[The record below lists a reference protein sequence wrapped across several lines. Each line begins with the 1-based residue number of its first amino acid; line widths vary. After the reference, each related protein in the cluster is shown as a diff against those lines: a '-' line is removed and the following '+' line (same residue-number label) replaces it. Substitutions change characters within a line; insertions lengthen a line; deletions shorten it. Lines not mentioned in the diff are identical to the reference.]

1 MQQRFERATA
11 KTIWRMLDQPRCR
24 ASVDFLQ
31 LRAEVR
37 EVDSVRAQWWMDL
50 ANADDATRA
59 EMIEAFQRGNNNTPD
74 GTRRKPRRTSSEER
88 RVGKECVITSRSRWS
103 PAD

>member
-1 MQQRFERATA
+1 MQPRFERATA
-11 KTIWRMLDQPRCR
+11 KTIWRMLDQPRFR

-31 LRAEVR
+31 LRAEAR

-59 EMIEAFQRGNNNTPD
+59 EMIEAFQRGNNNTD
-74 GTRRKPRRTSSEER
+74 RKSTRLNS
-88 RVGKECVITSRSRWS
+88 ITNAQLVCRLMFETKKTTK
-103 PAD
+103 